1 MIFFLYFQMHYPK
14 YYVKVLEK
22 DVQRALTRI
31 NLFTLERVM
40 IWNREYETMGRKR
53 LSLLQTKRL
62 QNLVRKAYVNNPFHR
77 AKMVAAGIKP
87 THIKDISDIVKLPFI
102 TKTEMREVYPYGLLS
117 CNINNI
123 VEIHTSSGTTGKP
136 VVDAYTKK
144 DIDIWSEVMARTL
157 SMGDVT
163 AHDRVQ
169 NAYGYGLFTGGLGVH
184 YGARK
189 IGAMVIP
196 ISGGN
201 TKRQLQVMQDFGATA
216 LTCTPSYSLYLAEA
230 GREEKID
237 FAKLPLKAGLFGA
250 EPWSENMRTEIE
262 EKLHCKAIDIY
273 GLTEII
279 GPGVAS
285 ECERQ
290 DLLHVFEDHFY
301 PEIIDPATGENLPDG
316 EKGELVITTLTKEG
330 TPVIRYRTRD
340 ITYLIHEK
348 CGCGRTSVRMHRI
361 LGRTDD
367 MLIIRGVNV
376 FPTQIE
382 EVLLKM
388 DGIEPHYQLIVERR
402 DNLDQLEVQVE
413 VNENVFSDEIRKLE
427 QREKHI
433 EKELRE
439 ALLIHAK
446 VKLVEPKTI
455 ARSEGKA
462 QRIIDKRVL

>member
-1 MIFFLYFQMHYPK
+1 
-14 YYVKVLEK
+14 
-22 DVQRALTRI
+22 
-31 NLFTLERVM
+31 M
-40 IWNREYETMGRKR
+40 IWNREYETMSRRR
-53 LSLLQTKRL
+53 LTMLQTKRL
-62 QNLVRKAYVNNPFHR
+62 QNLVRKAYISNPFYR
-77 AKMVAAGIKP
+77 KKMDAAGVKP
-87 THIKDISDIVKLPFI
+87 THIKHISDIVKLPFI
-102 TKTEMREVYPYGLLS
+102 TKTELRDVYPYGLLS
-117 CNINNI
+117 CHVNNI

-144 DIDIWSEVMARTL
+144 DIEIWAEVMARTL
-157 SMGDVT
+157 AMGDTT
-163 AHDRVQ
+163 ARDRVQ

-184 YGARK
+184 YGARR

-201 TKRQLQVMQDFGATA
+201 TKRQLQVMRDFGTTV
-216 LTCTPSYSLYLAEA
+216 LTCTPSYSLYLAEV

-237 FAKLPLKAGLFGA
+237 FSKLPLKTGLFGA
-250 EPWSENMRTEIE
+250 EPWSENMREEIE
-262 EKLHCKAIDIY
+262 EKLHLKAIDIY

-290 DLLHVFEDHFY
+290 NMLHVFEDHFY
-301 PEIIDPATGENLPDG
+301 PEIIDPETGRVLPDG
-316 EKGELVITTLTKEG
+316 EKGELVFTTLTKEG

-340 ITYLIHEK
+340 ITFLDHAK

-376 FPTQIE
+376 FPSQIE

-388 DGIEPHYQLIVERR
+388 EGIEPHYQLVVERR
-402 DNLDQLEVQVE
+402 DNLDYLEVQVE
-413 VNENVFSDEIRKLE
+413 VSEESFSDEIKRLE
-427 QREKHI
+427 VREREI
-433 EKELRE
+433 ERALHE

-462 QRIIDKRVL
+462 KRIIDKRNI